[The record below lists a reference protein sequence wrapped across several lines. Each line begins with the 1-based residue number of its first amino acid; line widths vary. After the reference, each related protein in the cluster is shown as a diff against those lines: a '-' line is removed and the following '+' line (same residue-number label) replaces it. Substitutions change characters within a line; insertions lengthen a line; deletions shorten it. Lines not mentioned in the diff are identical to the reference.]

1 MLTCHRSWD
10 TNLALLFDIIK
21 SLKRQHNPTLQ
32 EFLESS
38 VGNADLSQKLR
49 YKSGPLVWHHKIIKT
64 PTQSY
69 LTGVFGVK
77 RGQCWP
83 VAEAKRRPAGVLST
97 SARSRHQRPLKQT
110 LLTVRLEFTNFYIMF
125 ISVILR
131 KLFDVLS
138 PPLHWNK
145 DSHEKT
151 GKLLYVK

>member
-10 TNLALLFDIIK
+10 TKSGPLVWHHKIIK
-21 SLKRQHNPTLQ
+21 TQIQSYLTGVPGVECGQC
-32 EFLESS
+32 
-38 VGNADLSQKLR
+38 LSQKLR
-49 YKSGPLVWHHKIIKT
+49 YKSGPLVWHHKIIKI

-69 LTGVFGVK
+69 LTGVFGVEC
-77 RGQCWP
+77 GQFWP

-97 SARSRHQRPLKQT
+97 SAWPRHQRPLKQT
-110 LLTVRLEFTNFYIMF
+110 LLTVRLGFTNFYIMF
-125 ISVILR
+125 IAVLLR

-138 PPLHWNK
+138 PPLQWNK